1 MKIVQL
7 SEDNKN
13 FKCLNAIDYGR
24 KIINFIPNNQTYK
37 GDKKF
42 LFMGTS
48 NGIKI
53 YSYPDND
60 NENGINIDMSQ
71 VGEVNNDVK
80 FLGEFSTEYDY
91 SDFIQINNK
100 ICIIYKTKNSFNNN
114 FVA

>member
-1 MKIVQL
+1 MEEKLLILFQ
-7 SEDNKN
+7 K
-13 FKCLNAIDYGR
+13 
-24 KIINFIPNNQTYK
+24 NQTYK

-48 NGIKI
+48 NGFKI
-53 YSYPDND
+53 YSYPDDD

-71 VGEVNNDVK
+71 VREVNNDVK

-100 ICIIYKTKNSFNNN
+100 ICGIYKTKNSFNNN